1 MYLTSVRL
9 RNIGPFDDVTIP
21 LVDDDGHPR
30 LTTVVLGDS
39 GSGKTTL
46 LAALASTR
54 PGFCANPPKMRSDVA
69 PSEAFVVARYRLG
82 DDDPARPHDLIV
94 ASPNADLGEHPT
106 DANVR
111 KREQALFDRQAQER
125 GFCVIPLS
133 TARWAARLAAGGASP
148 ERPISA
154 MDHRAHATLDDAS
167 RADLAR
173 EVKQALVNA
182 VTAAAL
188 AAYQRTSRA
197 SEPREPREG
206 TISSMLPPP
215 PPSRTAV
222 PMHDIFRST
231 FALLLADSDASY
243 EGVDATSFEPLF
255 RDQSGRIVPFDD
267 LAFGTKNRI
276 LMAGVILRRLALA
289 YPGKNPLDCEG
300 IALIDEVEAH
310 LPQRR
315 QREIVDVLRRAFP
328 RLQLIV
334 TTQSPL
340 VLEGRA
346 HDEVVV
352 LSRDLRTGAIAVSGG
367 PEAVLH

>member
-21 LVDDDGHPR
+21 IVDDEGNPR

-46 LAALASTR
+46 LGALASTR
-54 PGFCANPPKMRSDVA
+54 PGFCANQPKMRADVA

-82 DDDPARPHDLIV
+82 DDDPARPHDLVV

-106 DANVR
+106 DASVR

-173 EVKQALVNA
+173 EVKQALTNA

-188 AAYQRTSRA
+188 AAYQR
-197 SEPREPREG
+197 PRPVEPREG
-206 TISSMLPPP
+206 TISSLLPPP
-215 PPSRTAV
+215 MPSRPAI

-231 FALLLADSDASY
+231 FALLLAESDASY
-243 EGVDATSFEPLF
+243 EGVDPQSFEPLF
-255 RDQSGRIVPFDD
+255 RDQTGRIVPFDD

-276 LMAGVILRRLALA
+276 LMGGVILRRLALA
-289 YPGKNPLDCEG
+289 YPGRNPLECEG
-300 IALIDEVEAH
+300 IALIDEIEAH